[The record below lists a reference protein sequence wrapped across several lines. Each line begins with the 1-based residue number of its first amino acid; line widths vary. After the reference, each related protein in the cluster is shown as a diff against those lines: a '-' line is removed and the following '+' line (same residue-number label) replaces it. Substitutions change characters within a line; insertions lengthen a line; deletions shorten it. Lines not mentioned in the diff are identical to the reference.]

1 VNEALFGGTFDPV
14 HCGHLSAARAAAQ
27 AFALE
32 RIYFVPASLPPH
44 KLDRPITAFAHR
56 YAMVAL
62 ACAGAPQFVP
72 SLLEAPPEPSDKGRR
87 EPNYSIV
94 TVRRVAAAL
103 TPSDR
108 LYFLTGT
115 DAFLDLPHWREWTAL
130 LDACDFIIVSRP
142 GFSIAEISKVIP
154 PELRAGPGTET
165 SVPLR
170 RSTLHL
176 LSTVEADVSS
186 SEIRRRT
193 AEGKPLA
200 GLVPDAVADYIQKM
214 GLFLDEHHAE

>member
-1 VNEALFGGTFDPV
+1 MNVALFGGTFDPV

-27 AFALE
+27 SFALE

-62 ACAGAPQFVP
+62 ACAGVAQFIP
-72 SLLEAPPEPSDKGRR
+72 SLLEATPEPSQEGRG

-94 TVRRVAAAL
+94 TVRRVAASLSA
-103 TPSDR
+103 PDR
-108 LYFLTGT
+108 LYFLTGA
-115 DAFLDLPHWREWTAL
+115 DAFLDLPHWKEWVAL

-154 PELRAGPGTET
+154 PELRTGPGTET
-165 SVPLR
+165 SIPLW
-170 RSTLHL
+170 RSTMHL

-186 SEIRRRT
+186 SEIRRRA
-193 AEGKPLA
+193 AEGKPLT
-200 GLVPDAVADYIQKM
+200 GLVPDAVADYIRKL
-214 GLFLDEHHAE
+214 GLFLDEHHAD